1 MTTQN
6 QLHRLSL
13 FLCGLASCF
22 INLVAPPLK
31 YGQVYT
37 PKAKRLITTD
47 DAIQMTRLADRSY
60 RGGGPSTGRVANFS
74 PDGKHFVIVLEKGNI
89 QQDTNDY
96 SLILY
101 NTAEMFGSPKLDL
114 LVTMSTTSPFRD
126 AISDLRWLDDET
138 LTFLGESLKVPS
150 QVYTFSITTHTLTRL
165 TNHPTALT
173 NYDITRDG
181 REIVFAA
188 EPPADHSHRQE
199 EDREGIVITTQLLEE
214 LLMDGPPYPDAQLFV
229 QRQGKEPAQIPIS
242 GRLNYT
248 GRISLSPDGRYA
260 LIGAWMR
267 GVPAEWVGYEDKN
280 IREIASTHTKGQ
292 LAPLSRYLLLDTTN
306 WTLVPLLNA
315 PNAPGFPQVIWAS
328 DSRSVSLKT
337 YLPLDVADPEERKA
351 RSKDQMPVEIRL
363 PTRELRRITED
374 DLRKELERANQK
386 MDAGLDV
393 SLEEDVNTPPKIYA
407 IEPRN
412 KQKVLLLDLNP
423 QLSELD
429 VGRVEIVTWKGT
441 DGNETEGGLYFPPN
455 YESRKRYPLI
465 IQTHG
470 FNPKRFSM
478 DGINEWSSAFA
489 ARPLAA
495 RGFIVLQAGSS
506 KKVQDITDTTNEGPT
521 FMAEFEGAVDDLD
534 RKGLVDRNAVGISGF
549 SRTVYEVGY
558 ALTHSSY
565 RFQAAVLVD
574 GISGGYFQYLAWA
587 STGDRTP
594 ERLNGGPPF
603 GSGLGWWM
611 KNSPSFNVDK
621 VRAPV
626 RLVALGR
633 GSVLEMWEWFAE
645 LSLQNKPVD
654 FVEIRDGV
662 HLLHKPSHRR
672 IAIQGVVDWF
682 RFWLKGEEDP
692 DPAKVSQYARW
703 HDLRKLQEQNDRQQA
718 NPSPVH

>member
-1 MTTQN
+1 MTLQDK
-6 QLHRLSL
+6 LHHPSSL
-13 FLCGLASCF
+13 LYGPASCL
-22 INLVAPPLK
+22 IALLIQSVL
-31 YGQVYT
+31 YGQAYA
-37 PKAKRLITTD
+37 PKPKRPITAE
-47 DAIQMTRLADRSY
+47 DAIRMTRLADRSY
-60 RGGGPSTGRVANFS
+60 RGGASSTGRVANFS

-96 SLILY
+96 SLMLY
-101 NTAEMFGSPKLDL
+101 NTAETFGSPKPDL

-126 AISDLRWLDDET
+126 AIADIRWLDEET
-138 LTFLGESLKVPS
+138 LAFLGESLKVPS

-188 EPPADHSHRQE
+188 EPPAHPSHRQE

-214 LLMDGPPYPDAQLFV
+214 LLMNGPPYPDAQLFV
-229 QRQGKEPAQIPIS
+229 QRQGKEPTEVPIS
-242 GRLNYT
+242 GRVNYT

-260 LIGAWMR
+260 LVGVWMR
-267 GVPAEWVGYEDKN
+267 GVPAEWVGYRDKN
-280 IREIASTHTKGQ
+280 IREIAATHTKGQ

-306 WTLVPLLNA
+306 RSLVPLLNA
-315 PNAPGFPQVIWAS
+315 PNASGFPQITWAS

-363 PTRELRRITED
+363 PTRELRRITEN
-374 DLRKELERANQK
+374 DLQRELERANQK
-386 MDAGLDV
+386 KDAGLDV
-393 SLEEDVNTPPKIYA
+393 VLEEDVNTPPKIYA
-407 IEPRN
+407 IEPGN

-429 VGRVEIVTWKGT
+429 VGRVETVTWKGT
-441 DGNETEGGLYFPPN
+441 DGNETQGGLYFPPN

-470 FNPKRFSM
+470 FNPKRFSI

-489 ARPLAA
+489 ARPLAG

-506 KKVQDITDTTNEGPT
+506 KVVRDITDTTSEGPA
-521 FMAEFEGAVDDLD
+521 FMAGFEGAIDDLD
-534 RKGLVDRNAVGISGF
+534 RKGLVDRNLVGISGF

-587 STGDRTP
+587 SNGDRTP

-603 GSGLGWWM
+603 GSGLGGWM
-611 KNSPSFNVDK
+611 KNSPGFNVDK
-621 VRAPV
+621 VSAPV

-672 IAIQGVVDWF
+672 IAMQGVVDWF

-692 DPAKVSQYARW
+692 DPAKVDQYKRW
-703 HDLRKLQEQNDRQQA
+703 RDLRKLHEQNEKNA
-718 NPSPVH
+718 PAPSPN